1 MKSLL
6 VILALCGIAAFIFM
20 QTSCSK
26 TDDRPDSEKIQEYIA
41 SKGWNA
47 QSTPEGLYYVIDSLG
62 VGTAYPTLNSTVR
75 VKYKGYLLDGTVFDS
90 NQTGISF
97 GLRQVIQGWQ
107 IGIPKFKK
115 TGYGKLLIPSALG
128 YGSRAVG
135 SIPANSVLIFE
146 IELLDF

>member
-6 VILALCGIAAFIFM
+6 FILVLCGIAVFVFM
-20 QTSCSK
+20 QSSCTK
-26 TDDRPDSEKIQEYIA
+26 TDDRPDSEKIQAYIKD
-41 SKGWNA
+41 KGWNA

-62 VGTAYPTLNSTVR
+62 TGTAYPTLNSTVS

-115 TGYGKLLIPSALG
+115 TGRGKLLIPSALG

>member
-6 VILALCGIAAFIFM
+6 FILVLCGIAAYVFM
-20 QTSCSK
+20 QSSCTK
-26 TDDRPDSEKIQEYIA
+26 TDNRPDSEKIQEYIA
-41 SKGWNA
+41 AKGWNA

-62 VGTAYPTLNSTVR
+62 IGTAYPTINSTVS

-90 NQTGISF
+90 NQVGISF

-115 TGYGKLLIPSALG
+115 TGRGKLLVPSSLG

-135 SIPANSVLIFE
+135 SIPANSVLVFE